1 MNPTAN
7 ELGRNIGK
15 VSCVVVSF
23 NTKKLT
29 LRCLAAFAE
38 ADCLCS
44 EVCVVDNA
52 STDGTAVALKREP
65 AEWAFDQ
72 VEKKTAP
79 KLQIISLSNNIGF
92 GSASNI
98 GVDSTNA
105 PFVALVNSDAFVF
118 PGALQVLRDYLLA
131 NPKVGVVGPR
141 LLNADGSIQE
151 SRFAFPTPWRVW
163 SENLGISRFAKWM
176 TGDGGLSHGA
186 VEWLSKACLMF
197 RREAWSQVSG
207 FDESFFL
214 CSEEIDLQRRMQLAG
229 WEVHWV
235 PEAVV
240 THLGRSRGA
249 VMREVIREYI
259 YDGGDRYFLKHYGR
273 WGAISLRAATATGAA
288 LYWVRATLGGQGR
301 ATDAEWIFRRQISR
315 ALPRVNGRCFR
326 GHSQGPER
334 C

>member
-7 ELGRNIGK
+7 EPGRNAGK

-23 NTKKLT
+23 NTKLLT
-29 LRCLAAFAE
+29 LRCLAAFFE

-52 STDGTAVALKREP
+52 STDGTAIALEREP
-65 AEWAFDQ
+65 AEWALSQ
-72 VEKKTAP
+72 VEKKTIP
-79 KLQIISLSNNIGF
+79 KLQVISLSNNIGF
-92 GSASNI
+92 GSASNV
-98 GVDSTNA
+98 GVGSTNA

-163 SENLGISRFAKWM
+163 GENLGISRFAKWI
-176 TGDGGLSHGA
+176 TGDGGLSQGA
-186 VEWLSKACLMF
+186 VEWLSGACLMF
-197 RREAWSQVSG
+197 RREAWRQVQG

-214 CSEEIDLQRRMQLAG
+214 YSEEIDLQRRMQLAG

-240 THLGRSRGA
+240 THLGGSSGA
-249 VMREVIREYI
+249 VMREVVRECVF
-259 YDGGDRYFLKHYGR
+259 DGGDRYFLKHYGR
-273 WGAISLRAATATGAA
+273 LGAISLRAATATGAA
-288 LYWVRATLGGQGR
+288 LHWVRATLGGHGR
-301 ATDAEWIFRRQISR
+301 ATEAEWIFRRQISR
-315 ALPRVNGRCFR
+315 ALPRVNRWCFG
-326 GHSQGPER
+326 GHSQGSEG